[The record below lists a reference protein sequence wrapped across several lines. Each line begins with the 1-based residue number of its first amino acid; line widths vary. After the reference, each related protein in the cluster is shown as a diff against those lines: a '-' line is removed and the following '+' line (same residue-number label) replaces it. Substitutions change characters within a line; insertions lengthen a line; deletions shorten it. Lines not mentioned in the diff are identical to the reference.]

1 MNCAECREELVAYV
15 EGLSSAQSRQNVTR
29 HLEECAACR
38 DELAELT
45 GLRDR
50 LVEDGQAVGH
60 RSLETPVM
68 DRIVREGTFKLR
80 TFQMRKRYGRAGVGL
95 VAAVA
100 AVTALVVVWPGPGNG
115 VATAAEVLARGIDAV
130 AHLKSVY
137 IQARMRTI
145 ANDNFEMIG
154 LDYDFVDHEI
164 WKQFGETP
172 QWRIEKSGRVV
183 VMDGESALLWIKS
196 SNKAF
201 KAGPNSGVVEWLRP
215 LLDPHKVLQSEQ
227 RLAQERGSEMNLS
240 REKDPDGRDELV
252 LTIEAKAR
260 GDFTNDW
267 LRNKLVSA
275 SDNRRVYRF
284 DADTHLLEALQVYVH
299 AEAGDVLVFEITQ
312 IDYDAGIDP
321 SLFSLTLPEDVVWFK
336 KPDVLPD
343 NEKYTSMKPDEVA
356 RTFFQACA
364 DEDWDEVLKYWPM
377 TALSQEFKDGLGGLE
392 IVSLGEPFQ
401 SGQYPG
407 WFVPYEVKLKS
418 GDVRKF
424 NLAVRNDNPAKRWQ
438 VDGGL

>member
-1 MNCAECREELVAYV
+1 MNCAECRDELVAYV
-15 EGLSSAQSRQNVTR
+15 EELSSPESRQNVAR

-38 DELAELT
+38 DALTELAE
-45 GLRDR
+45 LRDR

-60 RSLETPVM
+60 RSLETSVM

-100 AVTALVVVWPGPGNG
+100 AVTALVVVWPGTGNG

-130 AHLKSVY
+130 AHLQSVY

-145 ANDNFEMIG
+145 AHDNFELIG
-154 LDYDFVDHEI
+154 LDYDFVDHQI
-164 WKQFGETP
+164 WKQFGDLP
-172 QWRIEKSGRVV
+172 RWRIEKPGRVV

-196 SNKAF
+196 SNKALR
-201 KAGPNSGVVEWLRP
+201 AGPNSGVVEWLRP
-215 LLDPHKVLQSEQ
+215 LLDPHKVLESEQ
-227 RLAQERGSEMNLS
+227 RLAQERGSELSLS
-240 REKDPDGRDELV
+240 RKKGADGGDELV
-252 LTIEAKAR
+252 LTVEAKAR

-267 LRNKLVSA
+267 LKNKSISA

-284 DADTHLLEALQVYVH
+284 DADTHLLEAMQVYVH

-321 SLFSLTLPEDVVWFK
+321 SLFSLTLPKDVVWFQ

-343 NEKYTSMKPDEVA
+343 NEKYTDMEPDEAA
-356 RTFFQACA
+356 RAFFQACA

-377 TALSQEFKDGLGGLE
+377 TALSQKFKDGLGGLE
-392 IVSLGEPFQ
+392 IISLGEPFQ
-401 SGQYPG
+401 SGRYPG
-407 WFVPYEVKLKS
+407 WFVPYEIKLKS
-418 GDVRKF
+418 GNVKKW
-424 NLAVRNDNPAKRWQ
+424 NLAIRNDNPAKRWQ
-438 VDGGL
+438 ADGGL